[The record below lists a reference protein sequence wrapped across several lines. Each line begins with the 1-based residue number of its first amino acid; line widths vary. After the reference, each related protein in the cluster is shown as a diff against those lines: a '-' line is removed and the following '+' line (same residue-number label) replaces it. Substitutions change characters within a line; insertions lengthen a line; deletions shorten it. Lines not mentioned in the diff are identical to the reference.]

1 MIIIKKANLTKK
13 MNVGRLIT
21 MNTELLR
28 NLPKIDELLQQGE
41 IKEQLSSNIRVLVL
55 DSLRESIEF
64 YRRGILNNEIES
76 FTKQQVIT
84 SSIKL
89 LNKKNSPK
97 LREVINA
104 TGIVVHTN
112 LGRSLL
118 SKSAIENVINV
129 SKNYNNLEYDIDKG
143 KRGSRYSNIED
154 ILIKITG
161 AEAAMVVNN
170 NAAAVMLVLDT
181 LCREK
186 EAIVSRGQ
194 LVEIGGSFRV
204 PEVMKFS
211 GAKLVEVG
219 TTNRTHLYDYAD
231 NITENTGVL
240 LKIHTSNFK
249 IIGFT
254 QEVSIEELVKL
265 GNEKDI
271 PVVEDIGSGVLIDYS
286 KYGLQYEPT
295 VQESIRKGLDVVTF
309 SGDKM
314 LGGPQAG
321 IIVGKKK
328 YIDKMKKNQLT
339 RALRIDKMNLAALEG
354 TIHHY
359 LEEAEA
365 IKNIPTLRMLLCPI
379 TELKKRAQ
387 KLKRKLQNKTDKFT
401 FTIAL
406 DYSMVGGGSM
416 PTEKMETYVIK
427 IKSDLFTAMQI
438 EEGLRMNKVAIIV
451 RINNNEVLMDLR
463 TLFEEDYEI
472 ITDAFREM

>member
-1 MIIIKKANLTKK
+1 
-13 MNVGRLIT
+13 

-28 NLPKIDELLQQGE
+28 GLPKIDELLKE
-41 IKEQLSSNIRVLVL
+41 ESIKEILESNSRVLVL
-55 DSLRESIEF
+55 DSLRETIEF
-64 YRRGILNNEIES
+64 YRSAILNSEIES
-76 FTKQQVIT
+76 FTKQQIIT
-84 SSIKL
+84 YSIKL

-97 LREVINA
+97 LKKVINA

-118 SKSAIENVINV
+118 SKSAIEQVINV
-129 SKNYNNLEYDIDKG
+129 SGNYNNLEYDIEKG
-143 KRGSRYSNIED
+143 KRGSRYSHIED
-154 ILIKITG
+154 ILIKTTG

-204 PEVMKFS
+204 PEIMKFS

-219 TTNRTHLYDYAD
+219 TTNRTHLYDYTD
-231 NITENTGVL
+231 NITENTGVV

-249 IIGFT
+249 IMGFT

-265 GNEKDI
+265 GNEKSI
-271 PVVEDIGSGVLIDYS
+271 PVVEDIGSGVLIDYA

-339 RALRIDKMNLAALEG
+339 RALRIDKMTLAALEG
-354 TIHHY
+354 TLVHY

-365 IKNIPTLRMLLCPI
+365 IKNIPTLMMLLCPI
-379 TELKKRAQ
+379 EELKKRAQ

-401 FTIAL
+401 FIIGI

-427 IKSDLFTAMQI
+427 VKSDIFTAQQI
-438 EEGLRMNKVAIIV
+438 EERLRMNKVAIIV

-463 TLFEEDYEI
+463 TLFQVDYEI
-472 ITDAFREM
+472 ITEAFSEM

>member
-1 MIIIKKANLTKK
+1 
-13 MNVGRLIT
+13 MNI
-21 MNTELLR
+21 ELLR
-28 NLPKIDELLQQGE
+28 SLPKIDELLQE
-41 IKEQLSSNIRVLVL
+41 EAIKEKLTSNIRSLVL
-55 DSLRESIEF
+55 DSLRETIEF
-64 YRRGILNNEIES
+64 YRSAILNNNIES
-76 FTKQQVIT
+76 FTKEQVIFD
-84 SSIKL
+84 SIKL

-97 LREVINA
+97 LTRVINA
-104 TGIVVHTN
+104 TGIVIHTN

-118 SKSAIENVINV
+118 SNNAIEKVINV
-129 SKNYNNLEYDIDKG
+129 AENYNNLEYDIEKG
-143 KRGSRYSNIED
+143 KRGSRYSHIED

-231 NITENTGVL
+231 NITENTGVM

-249 IIGFT
+249 IMGFT
-254 QEVSIEELVKL
+254 QEVSIEDLVKL
-265 GNEKDI
+265 GNEKAI

-321 IIVGKKK
+321 IIVGKKI

-339 RALRIDKMNLAALEG
+339 RALRIDKMTLAALEG
-354 TIHHY
+354 TLVHY
-359 LEEAEA
+359 LEETEA
-365 IKNIPTLRMLLCPI
+365 IKNIPTLMMLLCPL
-379 TELKKRAQ
+379 EDLKKRAQ

-401 FTIAL
+401 FAIDK

-427 IKSDLFTAMQI
+427 IKSDIFTAQQI
-438 EEGLRMNKVAIIV
+438 EEELRRNKVAIIV
-451 RINNNEVLMDLR
+451 RINNNEVILDLR
-463 TLFEEDYEI
+463 TLFEKDYEI
-472 ITDAFREM
+472 ITEAFSEM

>member
-1 MIIIKKANLTKK
+1 
-13 MNVGRLIT
+13 MNR
-21 MNTELLR
+21 ELLR
-28 NLPKIDELLQQGE
+28 SLPKIDELLQE
-41 IKEQLSSNIRVLVL
+41 ETIKEQLGNNMRVLVL
-55 DSLRESIEF
+55 DSLRETIEA
-64 YRRGILNNEIES
+64 YRKAILNDEIES
-76 FTKQQVIT
+76 LSKEEIIID
-84 SSIKL
+84 SIKL

-97 LREVINA
+97 LRKVING
-104 TGIVVHTN
+104 TGTVVHTN

-118 SKSAIENVINV
+118 SKDAIEKVINV
-129 SKNYNNLEYDIDKG
+129 AENYNNLEYDIEKG
-143 KRGSRYSNIED
+143 KRGSRYSHIED
-154 ILIKITG
+154 IVIKITG

-211 GAKLVEVG
+211 GARLVEVG
-219 TTNRTHLYDYAD
+219 TTNRTHLYDYED
-231 NITENTGVL
+231 NLSENTGVL
-240 LKIHTSNFK
+240 LKVHTSNFK
-249 IIGFT
+249 IMGFT
-254 QEVSIEELVKL
+254 EEVAIEDLVKL
-265 GNEKDI
+265 GKEKDI

-286 KYGLQYEPT
+286 KYGFVYEPT
-295 VQESIRKGLDVVTF
+295 VQESIGKGIDVVTF

-328 YIDKMKKNQLT
+328 YIDRMRKNQLT
-339 RALRIDKMNLAALEG
+339 RALRIDKMTLAALEG
-354 TIHHY
+354 TMQHY

-365 IKNIPTLRMLLCPI
+365 IKNIPTLNMLLCPKE
-379 TELKKRAQ
+379 ELKKRAQ

-401 FTIAL
+401 FTIDS

-427 IKSDLFTAMQI
+427 VKSQSFTAVQI
-438 EEGLRMNKVAIIV
+438 EDKLRMNEVAIIV
-451 RINNNEVLMDLR
+451 RIYNNEVILDLR
-463 TLFEEDYEI
+463 TLFDKDYDI
-472 ITDAFREM
+472 IAEAFRNM